1 MAEIWYA
8 DRNGKRKNG
17 TTGQDRL
24 LEFLYG
30 HRLTRILLRPL
41 VSPVVSRLG
50 GAFLDSGISRIF
62 VDSFVKKNGIDLSL
76 YEKQTFSSYNEFFT
90 RKIRP
95 ERRPA
100 DPDRQVLI
108 SPGDGKVSVYP
119 IRKNGRFLI
128 KHTRYTA
135 EQLLGDRMLAKRY
148 QGGWIYVIRLT
159 VDDYHRY
166 CYPADGVKSEQ
177 RILPGVLHTVNP
189 VANDCYPIYK
199 MNSREYCL
207 LKTKQ
212 FGTLVL
218 MEVGALMVGRICN
231 NDPGKQKV
239 TRGAEKGRFEF
250 GGSTIIV
257 MTQPGVVE
265 PDQTLLVH
273 SAEQMETLVKQGES
287 LGRSKKIPGAR

>member
-8 DRNGKRKNG
+8 DRDGNRKKG

-30 HRLTRILLRPL
+30 HRLTRMLLRPL

-62 VDSFVKKNGIDLSL
+62 VDFFVKNNGIDLSL

-95 ERRPA
+95 ELRPI
-100 DPDRQVLI
+100 DPDERVLI
-108 SPGDGKVSVYP
+108 SPSDGKVSVYP
-119 IRKNGRFLI
+119 IRENGRFLI

-135 EQLLGDRMLAKRY
+135 KQLLGDRALAKRY
-148 QGGWIYVIRLT
+148 QGGWLYVIRLT

-166 CYPADGVKSEQ
+166 CYPADGVKSAQ
-177 RILPGVLHTVNP
+177 RKLPGVLHTVNP
-189 VANDCYPIYK
+189 AANDCYPIYK

-231 NDPGKQKV
+231 NDPGRQEV

-257 MTQPGVVE
+257 MTQPGIVE
-265 PDQTLLVH
+265 PDRELLNNTKNGL
-273 SAEQMETLVKQGES
+273 ETLVKQGES
-287 LGRSKKIPGAR
+287 LGRSRKK